1 MCGQIIIRECQKVYF
16 REESAHSCGIFSRG
30 PRLETKTP
38 IPPLALLNLH
48 GWSSGL
54 FKRAAWSID
63 TRWRRGDCL
72 GSWTEC
78 PVISAVLLHH
88 KSSFSIGPLG
98 KRPWVL
104 RRPENSKDT
113 LILEPQPQ
121 GLGTDCRCLGGTVS
135 AQCRG
140 KWLSLRVWGLRCA
153 ENFPSLTRWLSVF
166 LSAFHPQLS
175 KEGRGVQGP
184 SWDLVYTT
192 VALSSCWQ
200 CGCSWDWDCP
210 PPGFSGFEDSAPLSL
225 LHAALFRR
233 TKSETTQSFQF
244 SSA

>member
-1 MCGQIIIRECQKVYF
+1 MPKSLFQGRKCIPVASFQGAQDWK
-16 REESAHSCGIFSRG
+16 
-30 PRLETKTP
+30 PRLQYHHYPFWIYTGE
-38 IPPLALLNLH
+38 ALGCLKEQPDPWTH
-48 GWSSGL
+48 GGG
-54 FKRAAWSID
+54 
-63 TRWRRGDCL
+63 GDCL

-78 PVISAVLLHH
+78 PVISAVWLHH

-104 RRPENSKDT
+104 RRQENSKDT

-121 GLGTDCRCLGGTVS
+121 GLVTDCRCLGGTVS
-135 AQCRG
+135 AQRRG

-192 VALSSCWQ
+192 VALSSCWR

-210 PPGFSGFEDSAPLSL
+210 PPGFSGSEDSAPLSL